1 MRGGEVRR
9 QRLYAEALV
18 EIGITRSRPHDQVPG
33 TEAPRAGLTPGR
45 TVTLTWDG
53 GEVAVPF
60 VTTFGEVAPGQ
71 PLCYR
76 DSGDWVALAV
86 AGGDAARRF
95 GLRPGTRMTLIV
107 T

>member
-1 MRGGEVRR
+1 MP
-9 QRLYAEALV
+9 L
-18 EIGITRSRPHDQVPG
+18 S
-33 TEAPRAGLTPGR
+33 
-45 TVTLTWDG
+45 
-53 GEVAVPF
+53 
-60 VTTFGEVAPGQ
+60 TFVAPGE

-76 DSGDWVALAV
+76 DSGDWVAIAV